1 MEVKM
6 VTKELKQY
14 WMKLF
19 NHPLC
24 TEELIDIVRKD
35 IKASVEFGADEYFYT
50 RNKLMHTLDVLETA
64 ETLSNYGGKDG

>member
-1 MEVKM
+1 MSKILEP
-6 VTKELKQY
+6 Y

-35 IKASVEFGADEYFYT
+35 IKASVEFGADKYFYT
-50 RNKLMHTLDVLETA
+50 RNKLIHTLDVLEMA
-64 ETLSNYGGKDG
+64 ETLSNYGGKDE